1 MTAISLEVIIVSP
14 KKPQNNNK
22 ISNSFGACHER
33 DYKVIILF
41 KRLQGWH
48 NKSSSKLKDY
58 SHASFWDET
67 LRKEVEMMLT
77 SDFID

>member
-48 NKSSSKLKDY
+48 NINHGAVAGGREHNIIVLLFDQ
-58 SHASFWDET
+58 EVT
-67 LRKEVEMMLT
+67 QRKWY
-77 SDFID
+77 